1 MNYQRAIAALPPVK
15 KLRAARWRRRA
26 FDRMP
31 SRRVVAAARKRPE
44 TKQKL
49 IEAYAKRFSV
59 AVHDERFAGPADEG
73 AAADMLWCEL
83 AFGFSADEYRCY
95 GLADKTEEERASF
108 LSGRETVYFS
118 YLVNDLDAM
127 RLFSD
132 KGLTY
137 RTFKDGYG
145 REALALRSEADLEAF
160 ERFLGQNPVFVIK
173 PIDGSCGCGVEKID
187 FPVCGKS
194 AEELLRFLLSNGAVL
209 AEEPILQHEATA
221 RFHPA
226 SVNTVRII
234 TLGGRNGVCVSYA
247 FLKTGRNGSFT
258 DNGASGGI
266 MAGID
271 VASGVIVTDGVD
283 ENGVRYERHPDTGTV
298 FRGTALPD
306 WRTLAALCISLAE
319 RTPSVR
325 FIGWDAAY
333 TDRGWVIVEGNGQS
347 ELIGP
352 QAVSGH
358 GIRREIMAYLKENG
372 FSTACYKA

>member
-1 MNYQRAIAALPPVK
+1 MITALPPVK

-31 SRRVVAAARKRPE
+31 SRCVVAAARKRPE

-49 IEAYAKRFSV
+49 IEEYMRRFSSV
-59 AVHDERFAGPADEG
+59 AEDGRFPEPADG
-73 AAADMLWCEL
+73 SAAADMLWCEL
-83 AFGFSADEYRCY
+83 AFGFSSDEYRCY
-95 GLADKTEEERASF
+95 GFAEKTEQERAFF
-108 LSGRETVYFS
+108 LSAREAVRFS
-118 YLVNDLDAM
+118 YQVNDLDAM

-132 KGLTY
+132 KGSTY
-137 RTFKDGYG
+137 DYFKDAYG
-145 REALALRSEADLEAF
+145 REVLALRSADDLPAF
-160 ERFLGQNPVFVIK
+160 GRFLSRQPIFVVK
-173 PIDGSCGCGVEKID
+173 PIDGSCGRGVERID
-187 FPVCGKS
+187 SSSCGKS
-194 AEELLRFLLSNGAVL
+194 AKELFRSLLVNGAVL
-209 AEEPILQHEATA
+209 VEEPIVQHEATA

-234 TLGGRNGVCVSYA
+234 TLNERDGIRTAYA
-247 FLKTGRNGSFT
+247 FLKMGRSGSFT

-283 ENGVRYERHPDTGTV
+283 ENGARYERHPDTGEV

-306 WRTLAALCISLAE
+306 WQLLTALCVSLAE
-319 RTPSVR
+319 RSPKVR

-333 TDRGWVIVEGNGQS
+333 ADRGWVIVEGNGQS

-358 GIRREIMAYLKENG
+358 GVRREIMAYLKKNG
-372 FSTACYKA
+372 FSTAGYRA